1 VDTPAF
7 PKSTTMAVEY
17 TTADVGQ
24 KDSCILYVMVAEHEK
39 LVKYQFTP
47 NYKMD
52 EPSQEGL

>member
-1 VDTPAF
+1 
-7 PKSTTMAVEY
+7 MAVEY